1 MVTPPFHDDYITA
14 GRKATTRGGEEM
26 KRLQMFWSWWNNAP
40 PGQIVRAA
48 IIVTGINIAIL
59 VAHLLVMW

>member
-1 MVTPPFHDDYITA
+1 
-14 GRKATTRGGEEM
+14 M

>member
-1 MVTPPFHDDYITA
+1 MKFYKTISQQ
-14 GRKATTRGGEEM
+14 GKGGEGM
-26 KRLQMFWSWWNNAP
+26 KRLQRFWLWWNNAP

-48 IIVTGINIAIL
+48 ILVTGINIAIL

>member
-1 MVTPPFHDDYITA
+1 MVLI
-14 GRKATTRGGEEM
+14 KTTRGGEEM

-48 IIVTGINIAIL
+48 ILVTGINMAIL
-59 VAHLLVMW
+59 VAHLLVM

>member
-1 MVTPPFHDDYITA
+1 MKLHKTISQRA
-14 GRKATTRGGEEM
+14 KGGEGVR
-26 KRLQMFWSWWNNAP
+26 RLQMFWSWWNSAP

>member
-1 MVTPPFHDDYITA
+1 
-14 GRKATTRGGEEM
+14 M
-26 KRLQMFWSWWNNAP
+26 KRLQMFWSWWNSAP

-59 VAHLLVMW
+59 LVHLFIVWWLFLCK

>member
-1 MVTPPFHDDYITA
+1 ME
-14 GRKATTRGGEEM
+14 GGEWM
-26 KRLQMFWSWWNNAP
+26 KRLQRFWLWWNNAP

-48 IIVTGINIAIL
+48 ILVTGINIAIL

>member
-1 MVTPPFHDDYITA
+1 MNEKIPA
-14 GRKATTRGGEEM
+14 KGEEVRGM
-26 KRLQMFWSWWNNAP
+26 KRLRMFWSWWNNAP

-48 IIVTGINIAIL
+48 ILVTGINIAIL